1 MNGDASSLIDNVELG
16 TLMGLDGSSDKML
29 LSLAYGS
36 EGVDYE
42 IDASTNAIVRL
53 EGGKAPTTVKDLRND
68 ETASG
73 LLKGLKLGDVLG
85 ISPLDQFDDAKKDPD
100 PMMLALAYGEEGTDY
115 VLSLI
120 HI

>member
-73 LLKGLKLGDVLG
+73 LLKGLSSATCWGFPRS
-85 ISPLDQFDDAKKDPD
+85 INSTTPKKIPI
-100 PMMLALAYGEEGTDY
+100 P
-115 VLSLI
+115 
-120 HI
+120 

>member
-42 IDASTNAIVRL
+42 IDRSCVSRAARRPPPSRI
-53 EGGKAPTTVKDLRND
+53 
-68 ETASG
+68 
-73 LLKGLKLGDVLG
+73 
-85 ISPLDQFDDAKKDPD
+85 
-100 PMMLALAYGEEGTDY
+100 
-115 VLSLI
+115 
-120 HI
+120 